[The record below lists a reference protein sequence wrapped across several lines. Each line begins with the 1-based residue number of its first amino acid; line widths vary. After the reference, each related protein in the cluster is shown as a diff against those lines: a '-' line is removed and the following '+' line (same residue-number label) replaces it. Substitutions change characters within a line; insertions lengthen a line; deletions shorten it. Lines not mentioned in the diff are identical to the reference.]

1 MKDLWMHLGA
11 ARAALEAANAEVR
24 CLWARMV
31 VLNDSGARKFTW
43 PGFLHLTLRI
53 TKLYLRCEQGHERE
67 HNHTTSAEHRTT
79 LHLGTPG

>member
-31 VLNDSGARKFTW
+31 VLNDSEAGKFAW
-43 PGFLHLTLRI
+43 PDFFAPDSSH
-53 TKLYLRCEQGHERE
+53 Y
-67 HNHTTSAEHRTT
+67 
-79 LHLGTPG
+79 